1 MWQLLA
7 SVLALLF
14 LAGRMAKWTRK
25 DDLHYEKD
33 PDTNLT
39 SVPFPVYMSADLSE
53 RQYFTCLT
61 ECWWQLTIDK
71 KTSTW

>member
-1 MWQLLA
+1 
-7 SVLALLF
+7 
-14 LAGRMAKWTRK
+14 MAKWTRK

-53 RQYFTCLT
+53 RQYFTCLA
-61 ECWWQLTIDK
+61 ECW
-71 KTSTW
+71 